1 MARGREYEEWG
12 KEGRREKGGR
22 GRKKEISS
30 ERDAPSSQRSESASS
45 THRPYTIVF
54 TRLRPFHP
62 SSFRFTREDQQDSF
76 AHTWLLRPRTSSSSP
91 PRARKRITTP
101 FGKKKEKKHT
111 VSWSANVQYGNNR
124 TPPAATVI
132 SFPPCLTLVAKSGR
146 GISRPSARHAATFS
160 IRPGVRRSFPFE
172 SSPMGGSRSLHRW
185 SSTVNNSPQPF
196 PFHHGELAR
205 ALAPCVHDFPSRGP
219 SPSHA
224 RSSRNESPRNGAQAQ
239 AVTAVTRAGN
249 SRLLVPLLLSTSE
262 VGCTDARNTRSERCI
277 PYNVLLAVAKKGGRA
292 GRERRTKWT
301 APKIR
306 RRVSLERIERA
317 VGREKRRK
325 DPRGP
330 WTWSV
335 VLRAC
340 VRAYV
345 RTPRACLV
353 DVWERTAAARDG
365 QELGLPLASCAGWRP
380 LLAGSPRDEEG
391 RSAGWDGARGKAVC
405 MCALSGGHAC
415 ALHVFL
421 CVLVRVCRED
431 AAARARAPLRARERA
446 SERERERLAGSL
458 EADWWPD
465 RALRPTVAASGRR
478 LTESGNARRR
488 RRGAASTRPP
498 WPDSRLWTIDR
509 SVHPPRRRKIYRKWG
524 LDINLARRCFPLR
537 TNL

>member
-1 MARGREYEEWG
+1 M
-12 KEGRREKGGR
+12 
-22 GRKKEISS
+22 
-30 ERDAPSSQRSESASS
+30 SQRSIREQSDSS
-45 THRPYTIVF
+45 GSHRHQLPTF
-54 TRLRPFHP
+54 PDSR
-62 SSFRFTREDQQDSF
+62 REI
-76 AHTWLLRPRTSSSSP
+76 R
-91 PRARKRITTP
+91 
-101 FGKKKEKKHT
+101 
-111 VSWSANVQYGNNR
+111 N
-124 TPPAATVI
+124 
-132 SFPPCLTLVAKSGR
+132 R

-239 AVTAVTRAGN
+239 PVTAVTRAGN

-262 VGCTDARNTRSERCI
+262 VGCTDARNTRSERRI

-292 GRERRTKWT
+292 GRERKRSG
-301 APKIR
+301 PR
-306 RRVSLERIERA
+306 RRFDAACPWSVSSVPSSVEKRGGRILVVLERGVA
-317 VGREKRRK
+317 CV
-325 DPRGP
+325 
-330 WTWSV
+330 
-335 VLRAC
+335 RAC
-340 VRAYV
+340 VRAD
-345 RTPRACLV
+345 TSSLPRGCLGTHCSR
-353 DVWERTAAARDG
+353 EGRARNSDSLSRRALDG
-365 QELGLPLASCAGWRP
+365 DLSSQD
-380 LLAGSPRDEEG
+380 DEEG

-415 ALHVFL
+415 ALRTCAYTYSYVCSYV
-421 CVLVRVCRED
+421 CVRED

-488 RRGAASTRPP
+488 RRDAASTRPP

-524 LDINLARRCFPLR
+524 LNINLARRCFPLR

>member
-1 MARGREYEEWG
+1 MARGREFEEWG

-101 FGKKKEKKHT
+101 FEKKKEKEHT

-132 SFPPCLTLVAKSGR
+132 SFPPSLTLVAKSGR

-185 SSTVNNSPQPF
+185 SSTVNNSPQPFF

-421 CVLVRVCRED
+421 CVLVRVCARGRGG
-431 AAARARAPLRARERA
+431 ARARASTCAREG
-446 SERERERLAGSL
+446 EREGEREVGWLTGGWLVARPSAPSDGSSVGAPSDGVGER
-458 EADWWPD
+458 EAQ
-465 RALRPTVAASGRR
+465 ASGRR
-478 LTESGNARRR
+478 QHPTAVAWQSTLDHRPIGPSTTAKKNISQM
-488 RRGAASTRPP
+488 GA
-498 WPDSRLWTIDR
+498 W
-509 SVHPPRRRKIYRKWG
+509 Y
-524 LDINLARRCFPLR
+524 
-537 TNL
+537 

>member
-1 MARGREYEEWG
+1 M
-12 KEGRREKGGR
+12 
-22 GRKKEISS
+22 
-30 ERDAPSSQRSESASS
+30 
-45 THRPYTIVF
+45 
-54 TRLRPFHP
+54 
-62 SSFRFTREDQQDSF
+62 
-76 AHTWLLRPRTSSSSP
+76 
-91 PRARKRITTP
+91 
-101 FGKKKEKKHT
+101 
-111 VSWSANVQYGNNR
+111 
-124 TPPAATVI
+124 
-132 SFPPCLTLVAKSGR
+132 
-146 GISRPSARHAATFS
+146 
-160 IRPGVRRSFPFE
+160 
-172 SSPMGGSRSLHRW
+172 
-185 SSTVNNSPQPF
+185 
-196 PFHHGELAR
+196 
-205 ALAPCVHDFPSRGP
+205 HDFPSRGP

-317 VGREKRRK
+317 VEKRGGRIL
-325 DPRGP
+325 
-330 WTWSV
+330 V
-335 VLRAC
+335 VLERGRWCCVRAC
-340 VRAYV
+340 VRTCGHLELASWMFGNALQPRGTARNSDSLSRRALDGDLSSQDRRATRRDVRRGGMEREGRPCACARSLAGTRVLYV
-345 RTPRACLV
+345 RA
-353 DVWERTAAARDG
+353 RTRI
-365 QELGLPLASCAGWRP
+365 P
-380 LLAGSPRDEEG
+380 
-391 RSAGWDGARGKAVC
+391 
-405 MCALSGGHAC
+405 MCART
-415 ALHVFL
+415 
-421 CVLVRVCRED
+421 CVRED

>member
-1 MARGREYEEWG
+1 M
-12 KEGRREKGGR
+12 
-22 GRKKEISS
+22 
-30 ERDAPSSQRSESASS
+30 SQRSIREQSDSS
-45 THRPYTIVF
+45 GSHRHQLPTF
-54 TRLRPFHP
+54 PDSR
-62 SSFRFTREDQQDSF
+62 REI
-76 AHTWLLRPRTSSSSP
+76 R
-91 PRARKRITTP
+91 
-101 FGKKKEKKHT
+101 
-111 VSWSANVQYGNNR
+111 N
-124 TPPAATVI
+124 
-132 SFPPCLTLVAKSGR
+132 R

-239 AVTAVTRAGN
+239 PVTAVTRAGN

-262 VGCTDARNTRSERCI
+262 VGCTDARNTRSERRI

-292 GRERRTKWT
+292 GRERKTKWT

-317 VGREKRRK
+317 VVGREKRRK

-330 WTWSV
+330 WTWCCV
-335 VLRAC
+335 RAC
-340 VRAYV
+340 VRACGHLELASWMFGNALQ
-345 RTPRACLV
+345 PRG
-353 DVWERTAAARDG
+353 TS

-415 ALHVFL
+415 ALRTCAYTYSYVCSYV
-421 CVLVRVCRED
+421 CVRED

-488 RRGAASTRPP
+488 RRDAASTRPP

-524 LDINLARRCFPLR
+524 LNINLARRCFPLR

>member
-54 TRLRPFHP
+54 TRSRPFHP

-101 FGKKKEKKHT
+101 FGKKKEKEHT

-124 TPPAATVI
+124 TPPATTVI
-132 SFPPCLTLVAKSGR
+132 SFPPSLTLVAKSGR

-239 AVTAVTRAGN
+239 AVAAVTRAGN

-353 DVWERTAAARDG
+353 DVWERTAAARDEPG
-365 QELGLPLASCAGWRP
+365 TRTPSRVVRWMET
-380 LLAGSPRDEEG
+380 SPRRIAARRGGTLGGVGWSEREG
-391 RSAGWDGARGKAVC
+391 RVHVRALWRARVC
-405 MCALSGGHAC
+405 STRIPMCARTCVSRGRGG
-415 ALHVFL
+415 
-421 CVLVRVCRED
+421 
-431 AAARARAPLRARERA
+431 ARARASTCAREG
-446 SERERERLAGSL
+446 EREGEREVGWLTGGWLVARPSAPSDGSSVGAPSDGVGER
-458 EADWWPD
+458 EAQ
-465 RALRPTVAASGRR
+465 ASGRR
-478 LTESGNARRR
+478 QHPTAVAWQSTLDHRPIGPSTTAKKNISQM
-488 RRGAASTRPP
+488 GA
-498 WPDSRLWTIDR
+498 W
-509 SVHPPRRRKIYRKWG
+509 Y
-524 LDINLARRCFPLR
+524 
-537 TNL
+537 

>member
-62 SSFRFTREDQQDSF
+62 SSFRFTRDDQQDSF
-76 AHTWLLRPRTSSSSP
+76 AHTWLLRPRTSSSSF

-132 SFPPCLTLVAKSGR
+132 SFPPSLTLVAKSGR

-224 RSSRNESPRNGAQAQ
+224 RSSRNKSPRNGAQAQ
-239 AVTAVTRAGN
+239 AVAAVTRAGN

-277 PYNVLLAVAKKGGRA
+277 PYNVLLSRRREGERGGR
-292 GRERRTKWT
+292 GERSG
-301 APKIR
+301 PR
-306 RRVSLERIERA
+306 RRFDAACPWSVSSVPSVEKRGGRILVVLER
-317 VGREKRRK
+317 GR
-325 DPRGP
+325 
-330 WTWSV
+330 WCCV
-335 VLRAC
+335 RAC
-340 VRAYV
+340 VRTCGHLELASWMFGNALQ
-345 RTPRACLV
+345 PRG
-353 DVWERTAAARDG
+353 TS

-415 ALHVFL
+415 ALRTCAYTYS
-421 CVLVRVCRED
+421 CVCSYVCVERTRRR
-431 AAARARAPLRARERA
+431 ARARLYVRARGRA
-446 SERERERLAGSL
+446 RGRERGWLAH
-458 EADWWPD
+458 W
-465 RALRPTVAASGRR
+465 R
-478 LTESGNARRR
+478 LTGGPTE
-488 RRGAASTRPP
+488 
-498 WPDSRLWTIDR
+498 R
-509 SVHPPRRRKIYRKWG
+509 SVRR
-524 LDINLARRCFPLR
+524 
-537 TNL
+537 

>member
-1 MARGREYEEWG
+1 M
-12 KEGRREKGGR
+12 
-22 GRKKEISS
+22 
-30 ERDAPSSQRSESASS
+30 SQRSIREQSDSS
-45 THRPYTIVF
+45 GSHRHQLPTF
-54 TRLRPFHP
+54 PDSR
-62 SSFRFTREDQQDSF
+62 REI
-76 AHTWLLRPRTSSSSP
+76 R
-91 PRARKRITTP
+91 
-101 FGKKKEKKHT
+101 
-111 VSWSANVQYGNNR
+111 N
-124 TPPAATVI
+124 
-132 SFPPCLTLVAKSGR
+132 R

-239 AVTAVTRAGN
+239 PVTAVTRAGN

-262 VGCTDARNTRSERCI
+262 VGCTDARNTRSERRI

-292 GRERRTKWT
+292 GRERKRSG
-301 APKIR
+301 PR
-306 RRVSLERIERA
+306 RRFDAACPWSVSSVPSSVEKRGGRILVVLERG
-317 VGREKRRK
+317 V
-325 DPRGP
+325 
-330 WTWSV
+330 
-335 VLRAC
+335 AC
-340 VRAYV
+340 VRACGHLELASWMFGNALQ
-345 RTPRACLV
+345 PRG
-353 DVWERTAAARDG
+353 TS

-415 ALHVFL
+415 ALRTCAYTYSYVCSYV
-421 CVLVRVCRED
+421 CVRED

-488 RRGAASTRPP
+488 RRDAASTRPP

-524 LDINLARRCFPLR
+524 LNINLARRCFPLR

>member
-54 TRLRPFHP
+54 TRSRPFHP

-132 SFPPCLTLVAKSGR
+132 SFPPSLTLVAKSGR

-239 AVTAVTRAGN
+239 AVAAVTRAGN
-249 SRLLVPLLLSTSE
+249 SRLLVPLLFSTSE

-317 VGREKRRK
+317 VEKRGGRIL
-325 DPRGP
+325 
-330 WTWSV
+330 V
-335 VLRAC
+335 VLERGRWCCVRAC
-340 VRAYV
+340 VR
-345 RTPRACLV
+345 TCGHL
-353 DVWERTAAARDG
+353 E
-365 QELGLPLASCAGWRP
+365 LASWMFGNALQPRGTARNSDSLSRRALDGDLSSQDRRATRRDDRGVGWSER
-380 LLAGSPRDEEG
+380 EG
-391 RSAGWDGARGKAVC
+391 RVHVRALWRARVC
-405 MCALSGGHAC
+405 STRIPMCARTCVSRGRGG
-415 ALHVFL
+415 
-421 CVLVRVCRED
+421 
-431 AAARARAPLRARERA
+431 ARARASTCAREG
-446 SERERERLAGSL
+446 EREGEREVGWLTGGWLVARPSAPSDGSSVGAPSDGVGER
-458 EADWWPD
+458 EAQ
-465 RALRPTVAASGRR
+465 ASGRR
-478 LTESGNARRR
+478 QHPTAVAWQSTLDHRPIGPSTTAKKNVSQM
-488 RRGAASTRPP
+488 GA
-498 WPDSRLWTIDR
+498 W
-509 SVHPPRRRKIYRKWG
+509 Y
-524 LDINLARRCFPLR
+524 
-537 TNL
+537 